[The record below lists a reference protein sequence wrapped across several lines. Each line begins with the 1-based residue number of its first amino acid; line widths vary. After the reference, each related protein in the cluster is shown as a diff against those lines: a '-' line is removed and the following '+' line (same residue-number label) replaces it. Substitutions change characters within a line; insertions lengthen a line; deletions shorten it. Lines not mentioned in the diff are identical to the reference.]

1 MPLSEKAGERRGQ
14 LFSSNHSNT
23 CDNSYS
29 PFSVEER
36 VLKAI
41 DESQIELTP
50 LEIARKVHAK
60 RSTVRVIIRKL
71 LDKGFVL
78 QPYPGAYCN
87 KITYGL
93 RFVPLCVHNISLR
106 SFVCK
111 DVLHWET
118 DEVVG
123 RVKLHVCFGSER
135 RKISGFVACDA
146 GMSHDACLFAL
157 HRWFDLAEK
166 HLGRSLA
173 DLELLT
179 FEANKDYYGVR
190 IDGVQCVT
198 KKGLFDM
205 VERLYQKEE
214 NLVRKEWKVNQAMSV
229 NQFEVAISQGVAGH
243 DNAQANFELVQEV
256 RRVAEALKFTNSRL
270 LSVEKLQEAM
280 YRKLVSE
287 VEPVQDVGAKGSTD
301 RGKSYVS

>member
-1 MPLSEKAGERRGQ
+1 MDPWRKRIAI
-14 LFSSNHSNT
+14 SSSKPSNT

-36 VLKAI
+36 ELKAI

-106 SFVCK
+106 SFVCE

-123 RVKLHVCFGSER
+123 GVKLHVCFGSER

-146 GMSHDACLFAL
+146 GMSHDAYLFAL

-190 IDGVQCVT
+190 VDGVQCVT

-214 NLVRKEWKVNQAMSV
+214 NLVRKE
-229 NQFEVAISQGVAGH
+229 
-243 DNAQANFELVQEV
+243 
-256 RRVAEALKFTNSRL
+256 
-270 LSVEKLQEAM
+270 
-280 YRKLVSE
+280 
-287 VEPVQDVGAKGSTD
+287 
-301 RGKSYVS
+301 